1 MCVSVPVKISSVK
14 NEKPFVEIGGKETQV
29 SDFLVKVEQGDYVFL
44 RDTLIVGKTNKE
56 DAEQII
62 NLIKNEI

>member
-1 MCVSVPVKISSVK
+1 MCVNVPVKISSIR
-14 NEKPFVEIGGKETQV
+14 NEKPFVEIDGKETRV
-29 SDFLVKVEQGDYVFL
+29 SDFLVKVKQGDYVFL

-62 NLIKNEI
+62 NLIKNKI